1 MNNFT
6 KKGIVQ
12 KIIIALVIVL
22 LFQFCIPPKVH
33 AGIVIDTV
41 DSVVEALKDFFAD
54 LGKKMLVGS
63 ARLVAVIGDI
73 VMSALNNWMLRNSGI
88 WYSND
93 IAGRIRKG
101 IMV

>member
-1 MNNFT
+1 MSNFT

-33 AGIVIDTV
+33 AFGLSDI
-41 DSVVEALKDFFAD
+41 KDAITDAVAD
-54 LGKKMLVGS
+54 IGKKMLVGS
-63 ARLVAVIGDI
+63 ARLVSAIGDI

-93 IAGRIRKG
+93 IAGGVRKG
-101 IMV
+101 VMV